1 MLCKRVAIESIAN
14 VFLWICKTFYSN
26 SLTQHFWTNGML
38 QFVFFTSAKLLAD
51 TLKRRCTKYPEY
63 RMSDLP
69 KCWNKIRIGRRF
81 VTPQFQDPNYNG
93 IQFFSIDSDTYGCSC
108 SLFVFCC
115 IFLLWPFG
123 CLTGS

>member
-1 MLCKRVAIESIAN
+1 MFSCEFTRLSIATLLHN
-14 VFLWICKTFYSN
+14 IFER
-26 SLTQHFWTNGML
+26 ML

-51 TLKRRCTKYPEY
+51 TLKRRCTKYLEY

-108 SLFVFCC
+108 SLCVFCC
-115 IFLLWPFG
+115 IFLL
-123 CLTGS
+123 